1 MTRTIVLLLIFLW
14 ATSMLLANPSYAV
27 EDCGLVSKQSRE
39 LVEER
44 RFELLAEYDG
54 RAFIDKRTC
63 LVWRLDLNDSPT
75 RTLDDAMGE
84 CASLGQGG
92 PNGEM
97 GWRLP
102 TLSELTSVDSRDWA
116 KQRTEFEQHKIPAL
130 SRSEIDF
137 WTSTPWLGR
146 PDSWSVVQFSARTTI
161 AHWVAPDSKASVWC
175 VLGYPAR
182 GLR

>member
-1 MTRTIVLLLIFLW
+1 MKRSIVLLLIFFW
-14 ATSMLLANPSYAV
+14 AALMLLTNPSYAV

-54 RAFIDKRTC
+54 RAFIDTRTC
-63 LVWRLDLNDSPT
+63 LVWRLDANDSPT

-97 GWRLP
+97 GWKLP
-102 TLSELTSVDSRDWA
+102 SLSELTLA
-116 KQRTEFEQHKIPAL
+116 GNGEFA
-130 SRSEIDF
+130 RY
-137 WTSTPWLGR
+137 R
-146 PDSWSVVQFSARTTI
+146 PDGR
-161 AHWVAPDSKASVWC
+161 
-175 VLGYPAR
+175 
-182 GLR
+182 

>member
-1 MTRTIVLLLIFLW
+1 MTRAIVLLISLCT
-14 ATSMLLANPSYAV
+14 ASSLLPNSSYAV
-27 EDCGLVSKQSRE
+27 EDCGFVSKQSGE
-39 LVEER
+39 FADER

-54 RAFIDKRTC
+54 RALIDKRTC
-63 LVWRLDLNDSPT
+63 LVWRLDVNNSPT
-75 RTLDDAMGE
+75 QTLDSAMGE

-92 PNGEM
+92 PNGDM
-97 GWRLP
+97 GWQLP
-102 TLSELTSVDSRDWA
+102 SLSELTSVDSPEWE
-116 KQRTEFEQHKIPAL
+116 KQRDEFAQYKIPAL

-161 AHWVAPDSKASVWC
+161 PHPVPTDGKAAVWC
-175 VLGYPAR
+175 VLGHYVR